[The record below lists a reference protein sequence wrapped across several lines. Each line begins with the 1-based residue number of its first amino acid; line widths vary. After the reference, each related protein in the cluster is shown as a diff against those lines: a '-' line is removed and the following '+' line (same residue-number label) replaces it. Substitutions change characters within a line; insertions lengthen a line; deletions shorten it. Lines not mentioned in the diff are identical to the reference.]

1 MPTSTPLRAIAVRTG
16 EPGTSAAQSSASL
29 EKTIARLRKNWPL
42 PAMKARTSG
51 CSMPSASS
59 VSAVPFSVRW
69 WASSP
74 SASERTCRS

>member
-16 EPGTSAAQSSASL
+16 EPGTSAAQSRASL
-29 EKTIARLRKNWPL
+29 EKTIARFRKNWPL

-59 VSAVPFSVRW
+59 VSAVPSSVR
-69 WASSP
+69 
-74 SASERTCRS
+74 